1 MAFKT
6 ASKKSQMSTLCC
18 YALLFAKTKQKYEKK
33 KKVENFLSLLLFDL
47 VKVSLQMHFQMCK
60 REQSHRL
67 YYSTIF
73 WHIFLRKKLYCRSQ
87 PCSSTAIEIRSQ
99 VSLFLGL
106 CHTHDGKYHFM
117 AANIAVKIH
126 ILTLDI

>member
-1 MAFKT
+1 M
-6 ASKKSQMSTLCC
+6 ASKQLQKR
-18 YALLFAKTKQKYEKK
+18 AKCQPC
-33 KKVENFLSLLLFDL
+33 V
-47 VKVSLQMHFQMCK
+47 VMHFFSQK
-60 REQSHRL
+60 RNRNMKRKKGWKFSLSPPLWFSQSVT
-67 YYSTIF
+67 SNAFSNVQKGTITSFIIQRFFHTFF
-73 WHIFLRKKLYCRSQ
+73 WGKKLYCRSQ